1 MTAPDRKP
9 GQGTVVGSPE
19 GEPLVSRD
27 RLIDSVVKSLPEFDA
42 GSVDDI
48 RRLLNREVDKAGP
61 EALHALNRR
70 LASVGSDWSYY
81 PRDPLAGRIHELLA
95 ERVLIKG
102 SRIVGPQH
110 VLNVTGE
117 PVVIFANHLSYAD
130 ANLLDVLMRRAGAV
144 GLADR
149 LTVIAGPKVYSS
161 LKRRFSSLCFGT
173 VKTPQ
178 SSGLSTEDAVMSPRD
193 VARAARRSIDIAQ
206 ERLRQGEALLVF
218 GEGTRSRDRG
228 LRRMLAGATRYL
240 EVPGT
245 WVLPMGIA
253 GTETLFPVG
262 AEKLHPTETV
272 VRAGRPFL
280 ATTLMQRAG
289 QDRQLAMDA
298 VGLVLAGLIPDDYR
312 GEYADDAAGF
322 DHARRLVPTLMDGIV
337 EVE

>member
-1 MTAPDRKP
+1 ME
-9 GQGTVVGSPE
+9 SPE

-27 RLIDSVVKSLPEFDA
+27 RLIDTVIKSLPEFDA
-42 GSVDDI
+42 ESVEDI
-48 RRLLNREVDKAGP
+48 RRLLNREVDRAGP
-61 EALHALNRR
+61 DALYALNRR

-95 ERVLIKG
+95 ERVLNKG
-102 SRIVGPQH
+102 SRIVGPE
-110 VLNVTGE
+110 LLLRVTGE
-117 PVVIFANHLSYAD
+117 PVVVFANHLSYAD
-130 ANLLDVLMRRAGAV
+130 ANLLDVLMRRAGGVA
-144 GLADR
+144 LADR

-193 VARAARRSIDIAQ
+193 VARAARQSIEIAQ

-262 AEKLHPTETV
+262 AEKLQPTETV
-272 VRAGRPFL
+272 VRAGRPVP
-280 ATTLMQRAG
+280 AATLMERAG
-289 QDRQLAMDA
+289 QDRQLAMDV
-298 VGLVLAGLIPDDYR
+298 VGLILASLVPAEYR
-312 GEYADDAAGF
+312 GEYGDDAAGF
-322 DHARRLVPTLMDGIV
+322 DHARRLVRTLY
-337 EVE
+337 E